1 MPSTTFGG
9 LGGGGLTTIP
19 INQFNYRTVGIKVK
33 LNKPRVTLEGE
44 IVTELEV
51 ESSNLGA
58 NIDIAGQ
65 SLPTFGTR
73 RVTSFIRMREGESLM
88 LAGLLRED
96 QRRALTGFPGLL
108 RTPILRRIFGNT
120 VDQIQQT
127 DIVFLMTP
135 RLVRSSEVTQE
146 NLDPIYIGSQQNLG
160 LTGAPPLIATD
171 PRRRLLRACRSSGRR
186 AGSTRGGGARNA
198 DGAAAVDAAAAAA
211 DRSGDRASRRAAHRA
226 AAARS
231 SATGQQPVPVAP
243 DARGARRDTAARR
256 RPRRPR
262 RHRRHHRRRRPGS
275 R

>member
-1 MPSTTFGG
+1 M
-9 LGGGGLTTIP
+9 
-19 INQFNYRTVGIKVK
+19 K

-108 RTPILRRIFGNT
+108 HTPILRRIFGNT

-171 PRRRLLRACRSSGRR
+171 P
-186 AGSTRGGGARNA
+186 GA
-198 DGAAAVDAAAAAA
+198 
-211 DRSGDRASRRAAHRA
+211 RRAAPPA
-226 AAARS
+226 AGSRRCAARGGS
-231 SATGQQPVPVAP
+231 RRQRRWRSRCRRSRHSRRPARSPIGRPSCPPRRCRRRQADGQQAVPVAP
-243 DARGARRDTAARR
+243 APDAQPPSAAARR
-256 RPRRPR
+256 RQR
-262 RHRRHHRRRRPGS
+262 RHRRHQRRRRRRRHGS